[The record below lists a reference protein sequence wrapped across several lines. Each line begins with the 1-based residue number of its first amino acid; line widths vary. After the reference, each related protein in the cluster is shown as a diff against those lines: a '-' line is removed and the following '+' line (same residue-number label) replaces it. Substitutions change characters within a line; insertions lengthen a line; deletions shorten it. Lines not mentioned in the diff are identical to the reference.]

1 MRGSIVKKGNKY
13 YIVLDSFDESGKR
26 KRKWYS
32 GFDKKPEAEKALPDL
47 LKKAQNGILIDPK
60 KITVQE
66 FLEDWL
72 ENQCKPRLSRTT
84 LEGYQIH
91 IEKYISPALGKLQL
105 QKLHPMQLNKFF
117 SGLLQEGRLSST
129 TVRSIYRTISSA
141 LNHAVKMQLIER
153 NPLQFVDCPKKAKSP
168 GKALEPEGIL
178 QIMQAAKETEF
189 EVPIHLAASLGL
201 RRGEILGLRWSDV
214 DLKKGYL
221 QISQALARVSKEIFF
236 KDPKTEESQRKMY
249 LPKGLIAL
257 LLTHIEKQ
265 EEMKKFLGPEYKDS
279 GLVVCRQNGKPWNP
293 STFTK
298 RFQEFIEIN
307 KLPKIRF
314 HDLRHTNSTLL
325 MGYGKLSPKTV
336 ADWLGHSTTAMTEEI
351 YTHVNDQMKKE
362 AADIIERLLYNKL
375 ENNGS
380 VEVR

>member
-1 MRGSIVKKGNKY
+1 LRGSIVKKGKKW
-13 YIVLDSFDESGKR
+13 YIVLNVIDPTGKR
-26 KRKWYS
+26 KRKWFS
-32 GFDKKPEAEKALPDL
+32 GYDKKTDAESALPDL
-47 LKKAQNGILIDPK
+47 LKKAQNGMLIDPK
-60 KITVQE
+60 KMTVQE

-84 LEGYQIH
+84 LEGYKIH

-129 TVRSIYRTISSA
+129 TIRSIYRTLSSA

-153 NPLQFVDCPKKAKSP
+153 NPLQFVDSPKKAKSP
-168 GKALEPEGIL
+168 GKALEPEGII

-201 RRGEILGLRWSDV
+201 RRGEVLGLRWTDV

-236 KDPKTEESQRKMY
+236 KEPKTEESRRKMY
-249 LPKGLIAL
+249 LPEGLIAL
-257 LLTHIEKQ
+257 LKAHRKKQ
-265 EEMKKFLGPEYKDS
+265 METKIFLGPEYKDH
-279 GLVVCRQNGKPWNP
+279 GLVVCRQNGEPWNP
-293 STFTK
+293 ATFTK
-298 RFQEFIEIN
+298 RFQEFIETN

-325 MGYGKLSPKTV
+325 LGYGKLSPKTV
-336 ADWLGHSTTAMTEEI
+336 ADWLGHSTTAMTEEV
-351 YTHVNDQMKKE
+351 YTHINDQMKKE
-362 AADIIERLLYNKL
+362 AADIIERLLYK
-375 ENNGS
+375 NGK
-380 VEVR
+380 